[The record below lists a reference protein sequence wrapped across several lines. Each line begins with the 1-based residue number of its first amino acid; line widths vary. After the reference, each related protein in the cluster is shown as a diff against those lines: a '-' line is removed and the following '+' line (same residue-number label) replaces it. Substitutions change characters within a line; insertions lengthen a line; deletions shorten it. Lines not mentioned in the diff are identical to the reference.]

1 MKSLL
6 KINFQGFFSI
16 CSSREA
22 KLRQGGEW
30 NNNLEWTWK
39 IGWRRSLFDWEKHQE
54 QELVMLMGRK
64 TINEENEDLWVWKES
79 VKVRGK
85 ALLCMRGFG
94 GLRHNHQLML

>member
-1 MKSLL
+1 
-6 KINFQGFFSI
+6 
-16 CSSREA
+16 
-22 KLRQGGEW
+22 
-30 NNNLEWTWK
+30 
-39 IGWRRSLFDWEKHQE
+39 
-54 QELVMLMGRK
+54 MLMGRK